1 MSYYLC
7 PLYAPLLFLPISSFL
22 LFADKAGVK
31 EVVSRKKYMLSL
43 NTVSVGVSRSILN
56 LFSVT
61 LLLTLFKVQTCT
73 GQFLTRKFYIHR
85 TKNMNV
91 YQYTNKCTQKQYK
104 SNIKINPT
112 CFGVLTPSSG
122 GLQVLSAKVMNY

>member
-22 LFADKAGVK
+22 LFSDKAGVK

-43 NTVSVGVSRSILN
+43 NTVSVGVPRSISN

-61 LLLTLFKVQTCT
+61 RLRTVFKV
-73 GQFLTRKFYIHR
+73 
-85 TKNMNV
+85 
-91 YQYTNKCTQKQYK
+91 
-104 SNIKINPT
+104 
-112 CFGVLTPSSG
+112 
-122 GLQVLSAKVMNY
+122 